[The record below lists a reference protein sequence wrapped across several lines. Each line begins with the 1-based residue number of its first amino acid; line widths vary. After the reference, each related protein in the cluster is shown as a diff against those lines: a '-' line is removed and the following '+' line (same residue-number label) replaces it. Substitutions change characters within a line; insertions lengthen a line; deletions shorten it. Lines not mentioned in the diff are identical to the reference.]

1 MFRRQFTVAA
11 CLLFVVA
18 IPFVRA
24 EDPQPT
30 ETAKVQVRVIVDGK
44 PIDKGRI
51 FFYSDTNNFVGTHLN
66 DEGKGT
72 VDRIVVGEY
81 VVTVEGDGIP
91 AKYSQLEAS
100 ALRVKIA
107 AGENEFGFELKSK

>member
-1 MFRRQFTVAA
+1 MIRKQFATVV

-18 IPFVRA
+18 IPFVRG
-24 EDPQPT
+24 EDPKPS

-51 FFYSDTNNFVGTHLN
+51 FFYRDTNNFVGTHLN
-66 DEGKGT
+66 DEGKGI
-72 VDRIVVGEY
+72 VDRIFVGDY
-81 VVTVEGDGIP
+81 VITVEGDGIP
-91 AKYSQLEAS
+91 AKYSQVEAS

-107 AGENEFGFELKSK
+107 AGANEFNFELTTK